1 MAEDDK
7 EDELESGR
15 MPLLDHLIE
24 LRNRL
29 LWSIGAIMIAFL
41 VSYQFKEAIYRFLAH
56 PLADI
61 YAGEPGRK
69 MIFTGLTEAFFTY
82 VKVSFWAAI
91 CLSFPI
97 IATQLWK
104 FVAPGLYKTEKRAFL
119 PYLCATPVLFLLGAS
134 LAYFVV
140 IPMAFRFFLSFETP
154 AGEGVLPIVSEPKV
168 NEYLSL
174 VMTLLFAFGV
184 AFQLPVLLTLM
195 ARVGI
200 VTAAGLASKRRYAI
214 VGMFAIAAVLTP
226 PDIVSQTC
234 LAVPLIILYEVSIVS
249 CRMVEKARGEPVD
262 ELLSQIAR
270 GKDTEAASAAKAAE
284 LRTQIGDLLAGLPNL
299 PAPEVPDGP
308 DETANRELRRHGSP
322 PQFNFAALP
331 HEAIGEKLGLMDFPR
346 AAKLSGSRFVVLRGA
361 LARLERALGQFM
373 LDLHTGEFG
382 YEEISPPLLVRDEV
396 LFGTGQLP
404 KFAEAQFQT
413 REGYWLIPTSE
424 VPLTNLVAG
433 EVLD

>member
-15 MPLLDHLIE
+15 MPLLDHLVE

-29 LWSIGAIMIAFL
+29 LWSFAAILGAF
-41 VSYQFKEAIYRFLAH
+41 VVCHQFKEAIYRFLAH

-61 YAGEPGRK
+61 YAGEAGRK

-82 VKVSFWAAI
+82 IKVSFWAAI

-97 IATQLWK
+97 IAVQLWK

-119 PYLCATPVLFLLGAS
+119 PYLCATPLLFILGAS

-195 ARVGI
+195 ARVGL
-200 VTAAGLASKRRYAI
+200 VTSAGLASKRRYSI
-214 VGMFAIAAVLTP
+214 VGMFAVAAVLTP
-226 PDIVSQTC
+226 PDVVSQTC
-234 LAVPLIILYEVSIVS
+234 LAVPLMILYEASIIS
-249 CRMVEKARGEPVD
+249 CRMVERAR
-262 ELLSQIAR
+262 AR
-270 GKDTEAASAAKAAE
+270 REAAEEA
-284 LRTQIGDLLAGLPNL
+284 DLAGGGR
-299 PAPEVPDGP
+299 PAP
-308 DETANRELRRHGSP
+308 
-322 PQFNFAALP
+322 
-331 HEAIGEKLGLMDFPR
+331 GE
-346 AAKLSGSRFVVLRGA
+346 
-361 LARLERALGQFM
+361 
-373 LDLHTGEFG
+373 
-382 YEEISPPLLVRDEV
+382 
-396 LFGTGQLP
+396 
-404 KFAEAQFQT
+404 
-413 REGYWLIPTSE
+413 
-424 VPLTNLVAG
+424 
-433 EVLD
+433 